1 MQHQTDDV
9 RISEIKELL
18 PPVAVLE
25 KFPATETASS
35 TVFDSRQAI
44 HRILNGEDD
53 RLLVVI
59 GPCSIHDPVAAIE
72 YGKRLKA
79 LRDELKGQP
88 ALLNVW
94 ATWCPTCKAEHEML
108 NRLAAQGVA
117 IYGIN
122 YKDDSAAARE
132 WLQRLGNPYRFNIE
146 DPQGSLGIDLGV
158 YGAPETF
165 LLDKQGIIRAKHV
178 GAIDENVWR
187 SKLAPLYQQ
196 LLDEATP

>member
-1 MQHQTDDV
+1 M
-9 RISEIKELL
+9 
-18 PPVAVLE
+18 
-25 KFPATETASS
+25 
-35 TVFDSRQAI
+35 
-44 HRILNGEDD
+44 
-53 RLLVVI
+53 
-59 GPCSIHDPVAAIE
+59 
-72 YGKRLKA
+72 
-79 LRDELKGQP
+79 
-88 ALLNVW
+88 
-94 ATWCPTCKAEHEML
+94 
-108 NRLAAQGVA
+108 A

>member
-1 MQHQTDDV
+1 MKRAMLLLPLAVFLLMAVFLYRGLYLDP
-9 RISEIKELL
+9 KELRSVLIDKPL
-18 PPVAVLE
+18 PSFSQDSLE
-25 KFPATETASS
+25 EPG
-35 TVFDSRQAI
+35 
-44 HRILNGEDD
+44 RIIN
-53 RLLVVI
+53 
-59 GPCSIHDPVAAIE
+59 S
-72 YGKRLKA
+72 
-79 LRDELKGQP
+79 DELKGQP